1 MITTT
6 RSSSEPS
13 KGSEPP
19 AMGFG
24 GGPAYAR
31 RVIKSLGLGA
41 ALLIAACSSSGKSN
55 GGMGGAGDL
64 DAAVDTGPH
73 PCAGMA
79 ISFDSNVPANGD
91 PAKSRVMV
99 DFTTDT
105 TDLPIGN
112 SPRTVEFW
120 AFVLGSSWVGDANTM
135 FEYGQVAPNAGF
147 GLDFGGV
154 AGTVDP
160 YTNGS
165 FDNDNQPSGIADYMT
180 DQWIHF
186 AMTYDQTAVTLY
198 VNGNFMAGVQGAQ
211 KMPAGGGMLATVRSM
226 LTIGG
231 NPRGAYFNG
240 QIDEFR
246 LWNVARSQADIMS
259 TMGTTLVGNEDGLV
273 GYWKFDDGTGTTA
286 KDSVTTAG
294 HTAHDGTLMATM
306 ATQLPTWVDSTAPIL
321 CP

>member
-1 MITTT
+1 MISTT
-6 RSSSEPS
+6 SL
-13 KGSEPP
+13 
-19 AMGFG
+19 
-24 GGPAYAR
+24 
-31 RVIKSLGLGA
+31 KSLGLGA
-41 ALLIAACSSSGKSN
+41 ALLIAACSSGSGN
-55 GGMGGAGDL
+55 GGMGGATGAGGAE

-79 ISFDSNVPANGD
+79 LSFDSNVAMGND
-91 PAKSRVMV
+91 TAKSRVMV

-112 SPRTVEFW
+112 SPRTIEFW
-120 AFVLGSSWVGDANTM
+120 AFVPGTSWRGDTNTM
-135 FEYGQVAPNAGF
+135 FEYGQTSPTNGGF
-147 GLDFGGV
+147 GLDFGTLTG
-154 AGTVDP
+154 GTIDP

-198 VNGNFMAGVQGAQ
+198 VNGNFMAGVQGSQ
-211 KMPAGGGMLATVRSM
+211 KMPAGGGMLATVRTM

-231 NPRGAYFNG
+231 NPRGAYFSG

-246 LWNVARSQADIMS
+246 MWNIARSQADIMA
-259 TMGTTLVGNEDGLV
+259 TMGTTLAGNEDGLV
-273 GYWKFDDGTGTTA
+273 GYWKLDDGTGTTA

-294 HTAHDGTLMATM
+294 HTAHDGTLMATTAAM
-306 ATQLPTWVDSTAPIL
+306 NPTWVDSTAPIL

>member
-6 RSSSEPS
+6 RL
-13 KGSEPP
+13 
-19 AMGFG
+19 
-24 GGPAYAR
+24 
-31 RVIKSLGLGA
+31 KSLGLGA
-41 ALLIAACSSSGKSN
+41 VLLAAACSSSGKSN
-55 GGMGGAGDL
+55 GGTGGAGGAAE

-73 PCAGMA
+73 PCAGKA
-79 ISFDSNVPANGD
+79 ISFTSNVPTNAD

-99 DFTTDT
+99 DFTADT

-112 SPRTVEFW
+112 SPRTIELW
-120 AFVLGSSWVGDANTM
+120 AYVLGTSWVGDANTV
-135 FEYGQVAPNAGF
+135 FEYGQTVSNGGF

-165 FDNDNQPSGIADYMT
+165 FDNDNQPSGIADFMT

-186 AMTYDQTAVTLY
+186 AMVYDQTAVTLY
-198 VNGNFMAGVQGAQ
+198 VNGNYMAGVQGAR
-211 KMPAGGGMLATVRSM
+211 KMPAGGGMLATVRTM

-240 QIDEFR
+240 QIDELR
-246 LWNVARSQADIMS
+246 MWNVARSQADIMA

-286 KDSVTTAG
+286 KDSVTSTG
-294 HTAHDGTLMATM
+294 HTAHDGTLMAQSADT
-306 ATQLPTWVDSTAPIL
+306 LPTWVDSTAPIL

>member
-1 MITTT
+1 MISTI
-6 RSSSEPS
+6 RL
-13 KGSEPP
+13 
-19 AMGFG
+19 
-24 GGPAYAR
+24 
-31 RVIKSLGLGA
+31 KSLGLGA
-41 ALLIAACSSSGKSN
+41 ALLIAACSSGAQPI
-55 GGMGGAGDL
+55 GGTGGATGAGGA

-79 ISFDSNVPANGD
+79 ISFTSNVPTNGD

-112 SPRTVEFW
+112 SPRTIEFW
-120 AFVLGSSWVGDANTM
+120 AFVLTTSWRGDANTM
-135 FEYGQVAPNAGF
+135 FEYGQTSPSNGGY
-147 GLDFGGV
+147 GLDFGGL
-154 AGTVDP
+154 AGTIDP

-165 FDNDNQPSGIADYMT
+165 FDNDNQPTGITDFAT
-180 DQWIHF
+180 NDQWIHF
-186 AMTYDQTAVTLY
+186 AMVYDQTAVTLY
-198 VNGNFMAGVQGAQ
+198 VNGNFMAGMVGSQR
-211 KMPAGGGMLATVRSM
+211 MPAGGGMLATVRTM

-240 QIDEFR
+240 AIDEFR
-246 LWNVARSQADIMS
+246 MWNIARSQADIMA
-259 TMGTTLVGNEDGLV
+259 TMGTKLVGNEDGLV

-294 HTAHDGTLMATM
+294 HTAHDGTLMAM
-306 ATQLPTWVDSTAPIL
+306 DPSMVPTWIDSTAPIL

>member
-6 RSSSEPS
+6 RL
-13 KGSEPP
+13 
-19 AMGFG
+19 
-24 GGPAYAR
+24 
-31 RVIKSLGLGA
+31 KSLGLSA
-41 ALLIAACSSSGKSN
+41 MLLTAACGSSGKSN
-55 GGMGGAGDL
+55 GGTGGAGGAAE

-79 ISFDSNVPANGD
+79 ISFTSNVPINAD

-99 DFTTDT
+99 DFTADT

-112 SPRTVEFW
+112 SPRTIELW
-120 AFVLGSSWVGDANTM
+120 AYVLGSSWVGDANTV
-135 FEYGQVAPNAGF
+135 FEYGQTVSNGGF

-165 FDNDNQPSGIADYMT
+165 FDNDNQPSGIADFMT

-186 AMTYDQTAVTLY
+186 AMVYDQTAVTLY
-198 VNGNFMAGVQGAQ
+198 VNGNFMAGVQGAR
-211 KMPAGGGMLATVRSM
+211 KMPAGGGMLATVRTM

-240 QIDEFR
+240 QIDELR
-246 LWNVARSQADIMS
+246 MWNVARSQTDIMA

-286 KDSVTTAG
+286 KDSVTSTG
-294 HTAHDGTLMATM
+294 HTGHDGTLMAQSVD
-306 ATQLPTWVDSTAPIL
+306 ALPTWVASTAPIL

>member
-1 MITTT
+1 MISTT
-6 RSSSEPS
+6 RL
-13 KGSEPP
+13 
-19 AMGFG
+19 
-24 GGPAYAR
+24 
-31 RVIKSLGLGA
+31 KSLGLGA
-41 ALLIAACSSSGKSN
+41 ALLIAACSSGAQPI
-55 GGMGGAGDL
+55 GGTGGATGTGGA
-64 DAAVDTGPH
+64 DAAVDTGPT

-79 ISFDSNVPANGD
+79 ISFTSNVPTNSD

-112 SPRTVEFW
+112 SPRTIEFW
-120 AFVLGSSWVGDANTM
+120 AFVLTTSWRGDANTM
-135 FEYGQVAPNAGF
+135 FEYGQTSPSNGGY

-154 AGTVDP
+154 AGTIDP

-165 FDNDNQPSGIADYMT
+165 FDNDNQPTGITDFAT
-180 DQWIHF
+180 NDQWIHF
-186 AMTYDQTAVTLY
+186 AMVYDQTAVTLY
-198 VNGNFMAGVQGAQ
+198 VNGNFMAGMVGSQR
-211 KMPAGGGMLATVRSM
+211 MPPGGGMLATVRTM

-240 QIDEFR
+240 AIDEFR
-246 LWNVARSQADIMS
+246 MWNVARSQADIMA
-259 TMGTTLVGNEDGLV
+259 TMGTKLVGNEDGLV

-294 HTAHDGTLMATM
+294 HTAHDGTLMAM
-306 ATQLPTWVDSTAPIL
+306 DPSMVPTWIDSTAPIL